1 MKKNGQQQ
9 AEGRSSTTRIER
21 GLEEGAS
28 WWDGLLG
35 SPVLWAVIAIVGC
48 TWLVLPRVGSGPPD
62 WQPGE
67 VASFDLVIP
76 VDTTLPDEAATR
88 AAREEAAA
96 SVLPVYDFEPRLRLE
111 LEDELHILFG
121 GCRERQETGEKEA
134 ANLEAITDLRATE
147 AMLRIL
153 DSSSCSE
160 TLENALVAVVGQ
172 VFRDHIEQVKSHVPA
187 DRLLVFEVKQ
197 GWGPLCAF
205 LGKEMPDTPFPNVN
219 DTEQFQQLIHKIRR
233 TFFMIHTAGVV
244 GAVALA
250 GLAWRAFS

>member
-1 MKKNGQQQ
+1 MKSNGQQQ
-9 AEGRSSTTRIER
+9 PEVRSSTTRIER

-35 SPVLWAVIAIVGC
+35 LPVLWAVVAIVGC

-96 SVLPVYDFEPRLRLE
+96 SVLPVYDLEPRLRLE
-111 LEDELHILFG
+111 LEDELHILFE
-121 GCRERQETGEKEA
+121 GCRERQEAGDEEI

-147 AMLRIL
+147 SMLRIL

-160 TLENALVAVVGQ
+160 PLRDGVG
-172 VFRDHIEQVKSHVPA
+172 
-187 DRLLVFEVKQ
+187 
-197 GWGPLCAF
+197 
-205 LGKEMPDTPFPNVN
+205 
-219 DTEQFQQLIHKIRR
+219 
-233 TFFMIHTAGVV
+233 
-244 GAVALA
+244 
-250 GLAWRAFS
+250 